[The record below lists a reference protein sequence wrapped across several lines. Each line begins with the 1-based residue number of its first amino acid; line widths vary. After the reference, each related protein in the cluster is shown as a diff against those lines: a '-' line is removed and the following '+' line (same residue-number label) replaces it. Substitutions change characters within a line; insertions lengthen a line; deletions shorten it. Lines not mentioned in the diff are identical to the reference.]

1 MIKINAFIQKLDN
14 ISKKKWF
21 WVVFI
26 IAAIERIFMWLV
38 YPVTPLSDTA
48 SYRRSAEA
56 ILAGWG
62 SYDGT
67 RTPGY
72 PAFMALVGSDSNLY
86 VAQLLLGFGIT
97 LLFFYIG
104 WKLSKRGW
112 FAALV
117 ALAHSFSLQQL
128 FFESNLMTEN
138 LTTFWLVL
146 AWAGMAFL
154 LLGQVE
160 DKDDA
165 VRKVGVAFLTG
176 LAVAFALITRPLFIF
191 LPFWI
196 AFFLVVAWR
205 NVPTK
210 VRWLAAIAALLPGLV
225 LAGLWVNFIHA
236 RFNTWSLSA
245 MTGYHMVQHTG
256 AWFEYLPDEDAAIRD
271 TYIKYRD
278 ARIARSGTQ
287 ANTIWEAIPELQ
299 QVTGDSFYGLSKTM
313 QKLSMELIVEHP
325 NLFLRS
331 AADGWV
337 WYWKA
342 PVYWK
347 SDNVANP
354 VLVNILRALIL
365 FQRGLLVTINLAFLV
380 GSVLVVFWRK
390 FREHAGMNAF
400 MWFTLG
406 ALWITS
412 VLQTLLD
419 HGDNPRFLV
428 PTQSLIVM
436 VVLWWILNLVLKRK
450 ND

>member
-1 MIKINAFIQKLDN
+1 MKKLDVLIQRLDN
-14 ISKKKWF
+14 ISAKTCF
-21 WVVFI
+21 WLTFG
-26 IAAIERIFMWLV
+26 IAAIERILIGLV

-48 SYRRSAEA
+48 SYRRSADA

-62 SYDGT
+62 PYDGT

-72 PAFMALVGSDSNLY
+72 PALMALVGPDNNLY
-86 VAQLLLGFGIT
+86 VAQLMLGFGIT

-128 FFESNLMTEN
+128 FFEANLMTET

-154 LLGQVE
+154 LLDQAEGG
-160 DKDDA
+160 DDIG
-165 VRKVGVAFLTG
+165 RKVGAAFLTG

-191 LPFWI
+191 LPFWF
-196 AFFLVVAWR
+196 AFFVIVAWR
-205 NVPTK
+205 NIPLNI
-210 VRWLAAIAALLPGLV
+210 RWLAAVAVLLPGLV
-225 LAGLWVNFIHA
+225 MAALWMNFIHE

-245 MTGYHMVQHTG
+245 MTGYHMVQHAG

-271 TYIKYRD
+271 VYIKYRD
-278 ARIARSGTQ
+278 ARIAKTGTQ
-287 ANTIWEAIPELQ
+287 TNTIWEAIPELQ

-313 QKLSMELIVEHP
+313 QKLSLQLIVEYP
-325 NLFLRS
+325 DLFLKS
-331 AADGWV
+331 AAEGWI

-347 SDNVANP
+347 AENVANP
-354 VLVNILRALIL
+354 IAVQILRMLIL
-365 FQRGLLVTINLAFLV
+365 FQRGLLVAANLIFIV

-390 FREHAGMNAF
+390 IRERFGMNLF
-400 MWFTLG
+400 IWFTLG
-406 ALWITS
+406 ALWATS
-412 VLQTLLD
+412 LLQTMLD

-428 PTQSLIVM
+428 PMQSLVIL
-436 VVLWWILNLVLKRK
+436 VVLWWILNLATKRK
-450 ND
+450 DG

>member
-1 MIKINAFIQKLDN
+1 
-14 ISKKKWF
+14 
-21 WVVFI
+21 
-26 IAAIERIFMWLV
+26 
-38 YPVTPLSDTA
+38 
-48 SYRRSAEA
+48 
-56 ILAGWG
+56 
-62 SYDGT
+62 
-67 RTPGY
+67 
-72 PAFMALVGSDSNLY
+72 
-86 VAQLLLGFGIT
+86 
-97 LLFFYIG
+97 
-104 WKLSKRGW
+104 
-112 FAALV
+112 
-117 ALAHSFSLQQL
+117 
-128 FFESNLMTEN
+128 
-138 LTTFWLVL
+138 
-146 AWAGMAFL
+146 
-154 LLGQVE
+154 
-160 DKDDA
+160 
-165 VRKVGVAFLTG
+165 
-176 LAVAFALITRPLFIF
+176 
-191 LPFWI
+191 
-196 AFFLVVAWR
+196 
-205 NVPTK
+205 
-210 VRWLAAIAALLPGLV
+210 
-225 LAGLWVNFIHA
+225 
-236 RFNTWSLSA
+236 
-245 MTGYHMVQHTG
+245 
-256 AWFEYLPDEDAAIRD
+256 
-271 TYIKYRD
+271 
-278 ARIARSGTQ
+278 
-287 ANTIWEAIPELQ
+287 
-299 QVTGDSFYGLSKTM
+299 M